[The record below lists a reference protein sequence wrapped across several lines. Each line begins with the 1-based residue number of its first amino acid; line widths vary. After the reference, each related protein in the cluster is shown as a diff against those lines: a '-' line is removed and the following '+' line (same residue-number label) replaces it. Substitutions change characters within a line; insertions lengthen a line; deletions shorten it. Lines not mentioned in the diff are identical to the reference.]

1 MDRRYERIITA
12 LTSNKGFEEW
22 GDVLGDEVMAVAL
35 IDCLLHHCHL
45 VNIPGHSYRMRHH
58 AELD

>member
-1 MDRRYERIITA
+1 
-12 LTSNKGFEEW
+12 
-22 GDVLGDEVMAVAL
+22 MAVAL